1 MDLLYINSV
10 VAAPGCLSGQ
20 IISITGVTENTT
32 YKGYRQLIKKY
43 GGIHT
48 EYISNRTTMLI
59 YGSET
64 EDGLPIETSTKW
76 KEAQKENSK
85 AAAQE
90 RGLKPGGGN
99 LQMGVIDIMS
109 EAEFYAWLEATAT
122 PAQRIT
128 FKSLTERTNK
138 C

>member
-43 GGIHT
+43 GGIYT

-64 EDGLPIETSTKW
+64 EDGLPIETTTKW
-76 KEAQKENSK
+76 KESQEENRK
-85 AAAQE
+85 AVTGE
-90 RGLKPGGGN
+90 RGLKAGSN
-99 LQMGVIDIMS
+99 KKLMDYIEIMS
-109 EAEFYAWLEATAT
+109 EADFREWLYATAT
-122 PAQRIT
+122 PKQQRE
-128 FKSLTERTNK
+128 SLTERTNK